1 MTYSKEMCH
10 SFQQFIIFIGEE
22 STDDLGTGKSIADDK
37 VGLVSRIHG
46 CRVKKP
52 IEEFRFKLV
61 NNEKITEDNFC
72 NQDICFIF

>member
-37 VGLVSRIHG
+37 VGLVSRNYG

-61 NNEKITEDNFC
+61 NNE
-72 NQDICFIF
+72 